1 MSRRQ
6 PRVKETLSSASVC
19 AVILGVDAKQASHTG
34 TRYAVA
40 FDEKYC
46 VCKGTFNAVQD
57 RTQSS
62 LTQPPT
68 EGSVGFV
75 SRRVSTSTV
84 VSCDPLCI
92 Y

>member
-6 PRVKETLSSASVC
+6 PRVKETSFSASAR
-19 AVILGVDAKQASHTG
+19 AVILEVAAKQASHC
-34 TRYAVA
+34 YAVA
-40 FDEKYC
+40 FDEKDC
-46 VCKGTFNAVQD
+46 VYKGIFDAVKD

-75 SRRVSTSTV
+75 SRRASKSTV
-84 VSCDPLCI
+84 V
-92 Y
+92 